1 MASYLVDDEEMDV
14 CCRPSVIFVVVV
26 AWVVDL
32 EDLLPIFYLKLMR
45 HFFRKTNSANFCIFQ
60 TFEGFIL
67 ILTSQKCAIQQ
78 GVFCFLRTGRLNL
91 TKESRKL
98 NFKEILLLRVSFSA
112 GNIFLV
118 TVCQGQQSL
127 PLAFQEDQGHCC
139 KQQPDSPE
147 SGFGSLS

>member
-1 MASYLVDDEEMDV
+1 MAGELASYLVDDEEMDV
-14 CCRPSVIFVVVV
+14 CCRLSVIFVVVV

-78 GVFCFLRTGRLNL
+78 GGFFLLFA
-91 TKESRKL
+91 ERKI
-98 NFKEILLLRVSFSA
+98 E
-112 GNIFLV
+112 
-118 TVCQGQQSL
+118 
-127 PLAFQEDQGHCC
+127 
-139 KQQPDSPE
+139 PD
-147 SGFGSLS
+147 

>member
-1 MASYLVDDEEMDV
+1 MAGELASYLVDDEEMDV
-14 CCRPSVIFVVVV
+14 CCRPSVIFVVVVV

-78 GVFCFLRTGRLNL
+78 GVFLLFAD
-91 TKESRKL
+91 RKI
-98 NFKEILLLRVSFSA
+98 E
-112 GNIFLV
+112 
-118 TVCQGQQSL
+118 
-127 PLAFQEDQGHCC
+127 
-139 KQQPDSPE
+139 PD
-147 SGFGSLS
+147 

>member
-1 MASYLVDDEEMDV
+1 MASYLVDDEEMNV

-32 EDLLPIFYLKLMR
+32 EDLLPVFYLKLMR

-67 ILTSQKCAIQQ
+67 MLTSQKCAIQQ
-78 GVFCFLRTGRLNL
+78 GVFFCFLRKGRLNL

-98 NFKEILLLRVSFSA
+98 NFKEILLLRVSFPA

-127 PLAFQEDQGHCC
+127 PLAFQEDQGHC
-139 KQQPDSPE
+139 
-147 SGFGSLS
+147 